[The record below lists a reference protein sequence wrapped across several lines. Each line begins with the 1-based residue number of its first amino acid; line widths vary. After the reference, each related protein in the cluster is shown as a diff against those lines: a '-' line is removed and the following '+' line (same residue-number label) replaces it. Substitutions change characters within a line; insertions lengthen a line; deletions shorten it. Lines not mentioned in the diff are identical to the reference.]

1 MRKLRLDPEALTVD
15 SFDTAAGAA
24 SRRGT
29 LHAHAAAGV
38 QASVDTCD
46 ISCIAFNHVETC
58 CGCTTDST
66 PAGGAKAE
74 PGVA

>member
-1 MRKLRLDPEALTVD
+1 MRKLRLDPEALKVD
-15 SFDTAAGAA
+15 SFDTAMDAA

-29 LHAHAAAGV
+29 LHAHAAGV

-66 PAGGAKAE
+66 PAGEGKAE